1 MTTPRVEL
9 TEAELREG
17 LTACLPVRRW
27 VDDVVASAPFA
38 SLLHLMDAAAA
49 AATPLSPAEVDEAL
63 AAQPRVAAKA
73 RGEATPGSEQSEQ
86 SEEEALAAA
95 IAEGNRAYQERFG
108 RVFLIRSAGRDRRT
122 ILAELQRRL
131 ALDDATEAA
140 TVASELRDIALL
152 RIPQLFGHLDHHSGY
167 NDSEAAE

>member
-17 LTACLPVRRW
+17 LTACLPVSRW
-27 VDDVVASAPFA
+27 VDDVVAGAPFS
-38 SLLHLMDAAAA
+38 SLLHLMDVAAAT
-49 AATPLSPAEVDEAL
+49 ATPLSPAEVDEAL

-73 RGEATPGSEQSEQ
+73 RGEATPGSEP

-95 IAEGNRAYQERFG
+95 IAEGNHAYQERFG

-152 RIPQLFGHLDHHSGY
+152 RIPQLFGHLDHHSGFA
-167 NDSEAAE
+167 DPEAAE